1 MRFKGLYQRL
11 GAGPSAEAI
20 SRLMMWLAHPNEQ
33 HRMSGC
39 HLPQNE
45 PVARNG
51 AGGEVQVRHQRC
63 QERRG

>member
-1 MRFKGLYQRL
+1 MRFKGLCQRL

-51 AGGEVQVRHQRC
+51 RWW
-63 QERRG
+63 